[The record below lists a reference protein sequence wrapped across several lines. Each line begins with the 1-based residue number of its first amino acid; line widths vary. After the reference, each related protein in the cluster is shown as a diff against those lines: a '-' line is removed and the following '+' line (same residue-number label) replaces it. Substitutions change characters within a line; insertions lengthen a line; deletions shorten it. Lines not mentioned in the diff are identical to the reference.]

1 MELFAAQVLALLD
14 HLDVQQ
20 AVIGGTSL
28 GANVAL
34 ATAIEG
40 PERTRGLFVE
50 MPVLER
56 GAMAAGAIFVP
67 ATLTYRRLRRPA
79 RSLAKMFN
87 RVPRTWRERGP
98 GLYADVVLDVL
109 GQQPAASDA
118 VLQGLLTGELA
129 PHPSRRESITLPTLI
144 VGHEHDP
151 LHPFSDAE
159 ELHREISSS
168 RLVQARSFFELRFPP
183 NRLSEAIAD
192 FLDELWKDPVASGE
206 A

>member
-1 MELFAAQVLALLD
+1 
-14 HLDVQQ
+14 
-20 AVIGGTSL
+20 
-28 GANVAL
+28 
-34 ATAIEG
+34 
-40 PERTRGLFVE
+40 

-79 RSLAKMFN
+79 RSLAKVFN
-87 RVPRTWRERGP
+87 RIPRTWLEKGA

-109 GQQPAASDA
+109 GQQPAPSEA

-129 PHPSRRESITLPTLI
+129 PHPSRRESISMPTLI
-144 VGHEHDP
+144 VGHQHDP

-159 ELHREISSS
+159 ELHREISTS
-168 RLVQARSFFELRFPP
+168 RLVQAHSLLELRFPP
-183 NRLSEAIAD
+183 NRLSELIAD
-192 FLDELWKDPVASGE
+192 FLDEVWTDALASGE